1 MIKSEDVDSG
11 NIYYPS
17 NSDKILMS
25 DNTTL
30 SAWVEET
37 EKRLSEA
44 PPSSGG
50 GEVTKLKALS
60 ISVNSAELC
69 KYDGSTVKS
78 VNIVVP
84 EPVVIPEQQTLAI
97 SINGTEVC
105 TYDGAV
111 DKSLNIPI
119 PAPVEIPDQKMLT
132 VMVNSAEVCKYNGK
146 LDKTVSITIPEPAVI
161 PEQKTLSVTINGTET
176 CKYDGKLDKNLAITI
191 PEPTVIPEQKMLS
204 VNVNGAEACKYDGS
218 TDKTLSITIPEP
230 VVIPEQK
237 VLTVTINGTE
247 ACKYDGSTDKSVAIT
262 IPAAPDPHEETKA
275 INVSGVLLTG
285 TTSIKLIEALISPTT
300 QSPIILPYKGSSGLY
315 VESVESGAITITTDT
330 IATEDIKVEV
340 LMILSTAPHNPTPTP

>member
-1 MIKSEDVDSG
+1 MIKLEDVDSG
-11 NIYYPS
+11 NIFYPS

-30 SAWVEET
+30 SAWAEET

-50 GEVTKLKALS
+50 GEITKLKALS

-69 KYDGSTVKS
+69 KYDGSAIKS
-78 VNIVVP
+78 VNIAVP
-84 EPVVIPEQQTLAI
+84 EPVV
-97 SINGTEVC
+97 
-105 TYDGAV
+105 
-111 DKSLNIPI
+111 
-119 PAPVEIPDQKMLT
+119 IPDQKMLT
-132 VMVNSAEVCKYNGK
+132 VMVNSAEVCKYDGK
-146 LDKTVSITIPEPAVI
+146 LDKTVSITIPEP
-161 PEQKTLSVTINGTET
+161 T
-176 CKYDGKLDKNLAITI
+176 
-191 PEPTVIPEQKMLS
+191 
-204 VNVNGAEACKYDGS
+204 
-218 TDKTLSITIPEP
+218 
-230 VVIPEQK
+230 VIPEQK

-262 IPAAPDPHEETKA
+262 IPATPDPHEETKA

-285 TTSIKLIEALISPTT
+285 TTSIKLIEALISPMT

-315 VESVESGAITITTDT
+315 VESVESGAITITTGT
-330 IATEDIKVEV
+330 TATEDIKVEV